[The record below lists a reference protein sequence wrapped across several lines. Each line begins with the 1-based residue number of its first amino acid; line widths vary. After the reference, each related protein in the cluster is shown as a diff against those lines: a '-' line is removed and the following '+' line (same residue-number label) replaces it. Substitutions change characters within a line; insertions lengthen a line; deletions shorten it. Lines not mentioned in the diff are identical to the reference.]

1 MSQRQASN
9 VLAPDRMCESPQ
21 AVRLVDALP
30 PNRLRQLALGFPLD
44 WSHRRGWR
52 APSTP
57 ASFRGAYY
65 VTWFAGS
72 GTYGED
78 WESKPRDG
86 DGVLLTNGMPTY
98 HPIGIAQFALH
109 CYGRWIEQ
117 GDAVARESF
126 LAQARWLQRSQRR
139 IGLVDGCYPFP
150 FPWPKYG
157 APSGWLS
164 AMAQG
169 EAISVL
175 LRAHGLKPGAGFDA
189 AARTAARPFDSA
201 IERGGVV
208 FKDGQD
214 VFLEECAVLPAP
226 HILNG
231 CIFALWGVWELEQFD
246 PQPRR
251 RELIDAVLG
260 TLLRWI
266 GAFDTQW
273 WSRYSLQRSAGGRGH
288 LATLKYHAFHIAQL
302 RVLAEMTGDARF
314 ARIAERWEAYVSQFA
329 SRARVLFETA
339 LSLPERFGAG

>member
-1 MSQRQASN
+1 MPHVRPAN
-9 VLAPDRMCESPQ
+9 VLASGPMRKGRQ

-44 WSHRRGWR
+44 WSHRRYWR
-52 APSTP
+52 APSSVP
-57 ASFRGAYY
+57 YRGAYY
-65 VTWFAGS
+65 VEWFADS

-78 WESKPRDG
+78 WDGKPRD
-86 DGVLLTNGMPTY
+86 DEGVLLTNGVVPTY
-98 HPIGIAQFALH
+98 HPIRIAQFALH
-109 CYGRWIEQ
+109 CYGRWFER
-117 GDAVARESF
+117 GDRVARESF
-126 LAQARWLQRSQRR
+126 LAQARWLQHNQRR
-139 IGLVDGCYPFP
+139 IGLVGGCYPFP
-150 FPWPKYG
+150 FPWPKYR

-175 LRAHGLKPGAGFDA
+175 LRAHGLAPGAGFDA
-189 AARTAARPFDSA
+189 AARAAARPFDSA

-231 CIFALWGVWELEQFD
+231 CIFALWGIWELEQFD
-246 PQPRR
+246 PQSRR
-251 RELIDAVLG
+251 RELIDAVLQ
-260 TLLRWI
+260 TILRWI
-266 GAFDTQW
+266 GAFDTRW
-273 WSRYSLQRSAGGRGH
+273 WSRYSLQRSAGGRDH

-314 ARIAERWEAYVSQFA
+314 SRIAERWEAYISHIA
-329 SRARVLFETA
+329 SRARVLLETA